1 MKRRCIHNVGALIVA
16 LIIADAWPFG
26 YGTIFAQNSTPTP
39 PLPTEVRAKIHALES
54 QVFDLTRQVAQLR
67 AALADA
73 EAKLAGAGL
82 TAEAQ
87 RLQKEREAL
96 NSELCAAAKLRV
108 EECTVDWSKIPP
120 AVTKKESI
128 QK

>member
-1 MKRRCIHNVGALIVA
+1 VGRRRIDNARALVA
-16 LIIADAWPFG
+16 LIIAGAG
-26 YGTIFAQNSTPTP
+26 YLGSGTAFAQNSTFAP

-96 NSELCAAAKLRV
+96 NAELCGAAKLKV
-108 EECTVDWSKIPP
+108 EDCTVDWSKIPP
-120 AVTKKESI
+120 AVTKKEPAH
-128 QK
+128 K